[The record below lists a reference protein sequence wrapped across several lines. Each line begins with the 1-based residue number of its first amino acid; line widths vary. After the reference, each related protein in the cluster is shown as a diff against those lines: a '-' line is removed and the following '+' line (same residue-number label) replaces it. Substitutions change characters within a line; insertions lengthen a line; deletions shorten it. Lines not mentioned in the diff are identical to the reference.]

1 MATLAHRPNTNS
13 TGTTT
18 LSTRST
24 LPSSHHTQTSYPSPL
39 PLPTHTP
46 RTPHNHNHNY
56 RRPSKPIRPQ
66 YPPSTTEKHVEYI
79 LLASFDI
86 DHGSIMEA
94 QYPGP
99 VGGDEHMLA
108 ELMLP
113 DQTHLRAQDWTIFF
127 LHKDGTEEE
136 EGQQQEGVEDGG
148 AAKKEKKRKRRRR
161 EVVEEVEGEEDEEAE
176 GGAEEDDET
185 AGAEDED
192 DESLDDDSDSDST
205 SSSDPPLVYVLN
217 LVNTKTDPSH
227 KRGAVVKAMAIC
239 TRHSFLHIYKPLLLL
254 ALEKYFEAPSMTI
267 LSDLYE
273 AVNAMDLS
281 LIPRLN
287 TWERRVLQ
295 SSDAKDLFLEKFE
308 GLVAQR
314 MANDTNTNKS
324 PLLEH
329 HRPNYG
335 LPRDTHEA
343 TTHVS
348 YSGTSIPMPIPTSP
362 LPETVG
368 DFSLLKLLTTFSV
381 PHQTSPVPFTHPHP
395 HLTTSGPLTHPIIVL
410 LNALLTQK
418 RIIFLGHNLPS
429 SLVGE
434 SVLAACSLAS
444 GGLLRG
450 FTRHSFPY
458 TDLSKIEE
466 LLRVPGFV
474 AGVTNP
480 VVGMK
485 EGWWDLLCDLST
497 GRMRISSQIE
507 ALSPVP
513 EGVRFFQNP
522 AHLPHPT
529 SSSAAGGGGGAGGG
543 ISAIAAAGA
552 SLSAGLGGSGMA
564 GVMAGDATGDQAFM
578 AGVMKAVEERQG
590 EGAVR
595 RKFRR
600 WVLRFTRLA
609 AGFEEVVYGA
619 SLLVVAPSGPAGVEG
634 GVEGVKGTGGG
645 AGGLGHGYVWPSPQA
660 KVNELAANAAR
671 IEGWRLTR
679 SYYNFVRDM
688 AGAYPRRRV
697 KSVDLQFCCDRLAK
711 LRLGGEQSGGTYLAL
726 CSVVNSDDEIGEL
739 LAVIGN
745 GVWGDDFGGGLG
757 KGASGGGVSGLSGMG
772 QGRMDGLFYLG
783 LGLFHPSL
791 EVREGVAG
799 LLGRVREHEAG
810 RHFWGGVGRFVEG
823 AWERVVRGRATR
835 LAAQQGDE
843 GGGG

>member
-1 MATLAHRPNTNS
+1 
-13 TGTTT
+13 
-18 LSTRST
+18 
-24 LPSSHHTQTSYPSPL
+24 
-39 PLPTHTP
+39 
-46 RTPHNHNHNY
+46 
-56 RRPSKPIRPQ
+56 
-66 YPPSTTEKHVEYI
+66 
-79 LLASFDI
+79 
-86 DHGSIMEA
+86 MEA

-127 LHKDGTEEE
+127 LHKDGAEEE
-136 EGQQQEGVEDGG
+136 EGQQQEGGDVGG
-148 AAKKEKKRKRRRR
+148 KEKKKRKKRRRR
-161 EVVEEVEGEEDEEAE
+161 EVVEEVEGEGGEEAE
-176 GGAEEDDET
+176 GGAEEDSEIAD
-185 AGAEDED
+185 GED
-192 DESLDDDSDSDST
+192 DEDEDDDSDSDST

-308 GLVAQR
+308 QLVAQR
-314 MANDTNTNKS
+314 MASDTNTNLS

-381 PHQTSPVPFTHPHP
+381 PHSTSPVPFTHPHP

-497 GRMRISSQIE
+497 GRMRVSSQIE
-507 ALSPVP
+507 GLSPIP
-513 EGVRFFQNP
+513 EGVRFFQQP
-522 AHLPHPT
+522 GHLPT
-529 SSSAAGGGGGAGGG
+529 ATASGAGGSTAG

-564 GVMAGDATGDQAFM
+564 GVMGGDATGDQAFM

-619 SLLVVAPSGPAGVEG
+619 SLLVVAPAVPVDAD
-634 GVEGVKGTGGG
+634 GG
-645 AGGLGHGYVWPSPQA
+645 AGAGGGFVGHGYVWPSPQA

-688 AGAYPRRRV
+688 AERYPRRRV
-697 KSVDLQFCCDRLAK
+697 KSMDLQFCCDRLAK
-711 LRLGGEQSGGTYLAL
+711 LRLGADQSGSTYLAL
-726 CSVVNSDDEIGEL
+726 CSAVNTDDEIGEL

-757 KGASGGGVSGLSGMG
+757 KGASGGGGGTGQGGMG

-823 AWERVVRGRATR
+823 AFERVSRGRDMR
-835 LAAQQGDE
+835 LAAHAGE
-843 GGGG
+843 EAGKVG

>member
-1 MATLAHRPNTNS
+1 MATLAHRPDTNS

-24 LPSSHHTQTSYPSPL
+24 LPSSSHTHSQQTSYPSPL

-46 RTPHNHNHNY
+46 RTPHNHKYTH
-56 RRPSKPIRPQ
+56 RQPSKPIRPQ

-127 LHKDGTEEE
+127 LHKDGAEEE
-136 EGQQQEGVEDGG
+136 ENQVEGEEG
-148 AAKKEKKRKRRRR
+148 AEAVGKENKKKRKRRRNK
-161 EVVEEVEGEEDEEAE
+161 VVDEVEGEGGEEAE
-176 GGAEEDDET
+176 AGAEEGSEDVD
-185 AGAEDED
+185 GEDED
-192 DESLDDDSDSDST
+192 GESSDDSSSSSSSSTST

-254 ALEKYFEAPSMTI
+254 ALEKYFEKPSMGV
-267 LSDLYE
+267 LEELYE

-314 MANDTNTNKS
+314 MAEDGNEQQQ
-324 PLLEH
+324 LQ
-329 HRPNYG
+329 RPNYG

-381 PHQTSPVPFTHPHP
+381 PHATSPIPFSNPHP

-497 GRMRISSQIE
+497 GRMRISGQIE
-507 ALSPVP
+507 QWGVGTVP

-522 AHLPHPT
+522 GAHHLTPT
-529 SSSAAGGGGGAGGG
+529 SALGGGAGG
-543 ISAIAAAGA
+543 ISAIAIAGA
-552 SLSAGLGGSGMA
+552 SLSAGLGGSGSLGIM
-564 GVMAGDATGDQAFM
+564 GGGDATGDQAFM
-578 AGVMKAVEERQG
+578 AGVLKAVEERQG

-619 SLLVVAPSGPAGVEG
+619 SLLVVAPTGGVGEG
-634 GVEGVKGTGGG
+634 G
-645 AGGLGHGYVWPSPQA
+645 AGHGYVWASAQG

-688 AGAYPRRRV
+688 AEAYPRRRV
-697 KSVDLQFCCDRLAK
+697 KSWR
-711 LRLGGEQSGGTYLAL
+711 
-726 CSVVNSDDEIGEL
+726 N
-739 LAVIGN
+739 
-745 GVWGDDFGGGLG
+745 
-757 KGASGGGVSGLSGMG
+757 
-772 QGRMDGLFYLG
+772 
-783 LGLFHPSL
+783 
-791 EVREGVAG
+791 
-799 LLGRVREHEAG
+799 
-810 RHFWGGVGRFVEG
+810 
-823 AWERVVRGRATR
+823 
-835 LAAQQGDE
+835 
-843 GGGG
+843 

>member
-24 LPSSHHTQTSYPSPL
+24 IPSSHHSSHAQTSYPSPL

-46 RTPHNHNHNY
+46 RTPHNHDYTH
-56 RRPSKPIRPQ
+56 RHPTRPIRPQ

-127 LHKDGTEEE
+127 LHKDGAEEE
-136 EGQQQEGVEDGG
+136 EGQQQEGGEVGG
-148 AAKKEKKRKRRRR
+148 VVKEKKKKKRRRK
-161 EVVEEVEGEEDEEAE
+161 EVVEELEGEEGQETEA
-176 GGAEEDDET
+176 GAEESSDLADDDDED
-185 AGAEDED
+185 AED
-192 DESLDDDSDSDST
+192 DENSDDDSDSDST

-314 MANDTNTNKS
+314 MAPDTNTNKS

-381 PHQTSPVPFTHPHP
+381 PHSTSPLPFTHPHP
-395 HLTTSGPLTHPIIVL
+395 HLTTSGALTHPIIVL

-418 RIIFLGHNLPS
+418 RIIFLGHNLAS

-507 ALSPVP
+507 PLSPIP
-513 EGVRFFQNP
+513 EGVRFFQQP
-522 AHLPHPT
+522 GHLPT
-529 SSSAAGGGGGAGGG
+529 GASAGAAAGSSAG

-564 GVMAGDATGDQAFM
+564 GVMGGDATGDQAFM

-619 SLLVVAPSGPAGVEG
+619 SLLVVAPSGGDVEG
-634 GVEGVKGTGGG
+634 GG
-645 AGGLGHGYVWPSPQA
+645 GHGYVWPSPQA

-711 LRLGGEQSGGTYLAL
+711 LRLGAEQSGATYLAL
-726 CSVVNSDDEIGEL
+726 CSAVNSDDEIGEL

-745 GVWGDDFGGGLG
+745 GVWGDDFGGGVGLG
-757 KGASGGGVSGLSGMG
+757 KGGSGGGGGQGFGGM
-772 QGRMDGLFYLG
+772 GRMDGLFYLG
-783 LGLFHPSL
+783 LGLFHPNL

-799 LLGRVREHEAG
+799 LL
-810 RHFWGGVGRFVEG
+810 
-823 AWERVVRGRATR
+823 
-835 LAAQQGDE
+835 
-843 GGGG
+843 

>member
-1 MATLAHRPNTNS
+1 
-13 TGTTT
+13 
-18 LSTRST
+18 
-24 LPSSHHTQTSYPSPL
+24 
-39 PLPTHTP
+39 
-46 RTPHNHNHNY
+46 
-56 RRPSKPIRPQ
+56 
-66 YPPSTTEKHVEYI
+66 
-79 LLASFDI
+79 
-86 DHGSIMEA
+86 MEA

-127 LHKDGTEEE
+127 LHKDGAEEE
-136 EGQQQEGVEDGG
+136 EAGQTAVEDGG
-148 AAKKEKKRKRRRR
+148 GKEKKKKRRRRRR
-161 EVVEEVEGEEDEEAE
+161 EVVDEVEGEGGEEAE
-176 GGAEEDDET
+176 AGAEADGEDVDE
-185 AGAEDED
+185 EDED
-192 DESLDDDSDSDST
+192 DESSNDDSDSDST

-254 ALEKYFEAPSMTI
+254 ALEKYFENPSMSV
-267 LSDLYE
+267 LEELYE

-314 MANDTNTNKS
+314 MAEDGNE
-324 PLLEH
+324 LQQLQ
-329 HRPNYG
+329 RPNYG

-381 PHQTSPVPFTHPHP
+381 PHATSPIPFSNPHP

-522 AHLPHPT
+522 AHHPT
-529 SSSAAGGGGGAGGG
+529 PGPALGGGAGG

-552 SLSAGLGGSGMA
+552 SLSAGLGGSGSLGIM
-564 GVMAGDATGDQAFM
+564 GGGDATGDQAFM
-578 AGVMKAVEERQG
+578 AGVLKAVEERQG

-619 SLLVVAPSGPAGVEG
+619 SLLVVAP
-634 GVEGVKGTGGG
+634 TGGG
-645 AGGLGHGYVWPSPQA
+645 VDGGGGHGYVWASAQG

-688 AGAYPRRRV
+688 AASYPRRRV

-711 LRLGGEQSGGTYLAL
+711 LRLGGVESGGTYLAL
-726 CSVVNSDDEIGEL
+726 CGAVNTEDETGEL

-745 GVWGDDFGGGLG
+745 GVWGDDFGGGVGLG
-757 KGASGGGVSGLSGMG
+757 KGSGGGGGGGSGSGGGMMG

-823 AWERVVRGRATR
+823 AWERVVRGMDMMVAQ
-835 LAAQQGDE
+835 QQGDE
-843 GGGG
+843 GAAGG

>member
-1 MATLAHRPNTNS
+1 
-13 TGTTT
+13 
-18 LSTRST
+18 
-24 LPSSHHTQTSYPSPL
+24 
-39 PLPTHTP
+39 
-46 RTPHNHNHNY
+46 
-56 RRPSKPIRPQ
+56 
-66 YPPSTTEKHVEYI
+66 
-79 LLASFDI
+79 
-86 DHGSIMEA
+86 MEA

-127 LHKDGTEEE
+127 LHKDGAEEE
-136 EGQQQEGVEDGG
+136 ESHGSGEVGGGVGG
-148 AAKKEKKRKRRRR
+148 KEKRKRRRR
-161 EVVEEVEGEEDEEAE
+161 NKVVEEVDGEEGEEAVA
-176 GGAEEDDET
+176 GAEEGSESVD
-185 AGAEDED
+185 AEDED
-192 DESLDDDSDSDST
+192 EDAADESEHDDSDSDST
-205 SSSDPPLVYVLN
+205 SSSGPPLVYVLN

-267 LSDLYE
+267 LSELYE

-314 MANDTNTNKS
+314 MASDTNTNKS

-497 GRMRISSQIE
+497 GRMRISGQIE

-513 EGVRFFQNP
+513 EGVRFFQQP
-522 AHLPHPT
+522 GHLPTALASTP
-529 SSSAAGGGGGAGGG
+529 GGGAGG

-564 GVMAGDATGDQAFM
+564 GVMGGDATGDQAFM

-619 SLLVVAPSGPAGVEG
+619 SLLVVAPSGGVD
-634 GVEGVKGTGGG
+634 GGG
-645 AGGLGHGYVWPSPQA
+645 GHGYVWPSPQA

-697 KSVDLQFCCDRLAK
+697 KSVDLQYCCDRLAK
-711 LRLGGEQSGGTYLAL
+711 LRLGAVESGATYLAL
-726 CSVVNSDDEIGEL
+726 CSAVNSDDEIGEL

-757 KGASGGGVSGLSGMG
+757 KGAGGGGTGQGGVG

-783 LGLFHPSL
+783 LGLFHPNL

-823 AWERVVRGRATR
+823 AWERVVRGRDMR
-835 LAAQQGDE
+835 VAQQGDE
-843 GGGG
+843 DAGG

>member
-24 LPSSHHTQTSYPSPL
+24 IPSSSHTHSQQTSYPSPL

-46 RTPHNHNHNY
+46 RTPHNHNHTY
-56 RRPSKPIRPQ
+56 RQPSKPIRPQ

-127 LHKDGTEEE
+127 LHKDGAEEE
-136 EGQQQEGVEDGG
+136 ENQAEGEEG
-148 AAKKEKKRKRRRR
+148 AGAVGKEKKKKKKKRGRN
-161 EVVEEVEGEEDEEAE
+161 EVVDEVEGEEGEEAE
-176 GGAEEDDET
+176 AGAEADREDVDE
-185 AGAEDED
+185 EDED
-192 DESLDDDSDSDST
+192 DDSSDDESSDSDST

-254 ALEKYFEAPSMTI
+254 ALEKYFENPSMGV
-267 LSDLYE
+267 LEELYE

-314 MANDTNTNKS
+314 MAEDGTE
-324 PLLEH
+324 LQQLQ
-329 HRPNYG
+329 RPNYG

-362 LPETVG
+362 LPET
-368 DFSLLKLLTTFSV
+368 
-381 PHQTSPVPFTHPHP
+381 
-395 HLTTSGPLTHPIIVL
+395 
-410 LNALLTQK
+410 
-418 RIIFLGHNLPS
+418 
-429 SLVGE
+429 
-434 SVLAACSLAS
+434 
-444 GGLLRG
+444 
-450 FTRHSFPY
+450 
-458 TDLSKIEE
+458 IEE

-507 ALSPVP
+507 PLSPIP

-522 AHLPHPT
+522 AHHPT
-529 SSSAAGGGGGAGGG
+529 PTSALGGGAGG

-552 SLSAGLGGSGMA
+552 SLSAGLGGSGSLGIM
-564 GVMAGDATGDQAFM
+564 GGGDATGDQAFM
-578 AGVMKAVEERQG
+578 AGVLKAVEERQG

-619 SLLVVAPSGPAGVEG
+619 SLLVVAPTGGVGEG
-634 GVEGVKGTGGG
+634 GV
-645 AGGLGHGYVWPSPQA
+645 GHGYVWASAQG

-688 AGAYPRRRV
+688 AASYPRRRV

-711 LRLGGEQSGGTYLAL
+711 LRLGGVESGGTYLAL
-726 CSVVNSDDEIGEL
+726 CGAVNTEDEIGEL

-745 GVWGDDFGGGLG
+745 GVWGDDFGGGVGLG
-757 KGASGGGVSGLSGMG
+757 KGSGGGGGGGSGSGGGMMG

-823 AWERVVRGRATR
+823 AWERVVRGMDMRVAQ
-835 LAAQQGDE
+835 QQGDE
-843 GGGG
+843 GAAGG

>member
-1 MATLAHRPNTNS
+1 
-13 TGTTT
+13 
-18 LSTRST
+18 
-24 LPSSHHTQTSYPSPL
+24 
-39 PLPTHTP
+39 
-46 RTPHNHNHNY
+46 
-56 RRPSKPIRPQ
+56 
-66 YPPSTTEKHVEYI
+66 
-79 LLASFDI
+79 
-86 DHGSIMEA
+86 MEA

-127 LHKDGTEEE
+127 LHKDGAEEE
-136 EGQQQEGVEDGG
+136 EQQQQEGGEGGGGVEG
-148 AAKKEKKRKRRRR
+148 KKEKKRRRR
-161 EVVEEVEGEEDEEAE
+161 EVVEEVEGEEDGKEVEA
-176 GGAEEDDET
+176 GAEEDSEIAD
-185 AGAEDED
+185 GEDED
-192 DESLDDDSDSDST
+192 DESSSDDSSSDST

-381 PHQTSPVPFTHPHP
+381 PHSTSPLPFTHPHP

-507 ALSPVP
+507 ALSPIP
-513 EGVRFFQNP
+513 EGVRFFQQP
-522 AHLPHPT
+522 GHLPT
-529 SSSAAGGGGGAGGG
+529 GAAAGAAGGGAGG

-552 SLSAGLGGSGMA
+552 SLSAGLGGSGLGAIM
-564 GVMAGDATGDQAFM
+564 GGDATGDQAFM

-600 WVLRFTRLA
+600 WVLSFTRLA

-619 SLLVVAPSGPAGVEG
+619 SLLVVAPAVPVDAD
-634 GVEGVKGTGGG
+634 GG
-645 AGGLGHGYVWPSPQA
+645 AGSGGGGLGHGYVWPSPQA

-688 AGAYPRRRV
+688 AERYPRRRV

-711 LRLGGEQSGGTYLAL
+711 LRLGSDSSGATYLAL
-726 CSVVNSDDEIGEL
+726 CSAVNTDDEIGEL

-757 KGASGGGVSGLSGMG
+757 KGANGGGGGTGQGGMG

-823 AWERVVRGRATR
+823 AWERVVRGGDMRV
-835 LAAQQGDE
+835 AQQGDE